1 MPATTDLPLRPGAIS
16 DAVADLQVRLHAL
29 GFATTGDAHGR
40 YGDATERAVRAFQEW
55 RGLRIDGLCG
65 TQTWSSLV
73 EAGYRLGDRL
83 LYLRS
88 PMLRGD
94 DVLELQRALGALGFD
109 AGRVDGIFGPNTT
122 EALAQFQ
129 RNAGLTTD
137 RICGPDTVA
146 ALSRFL
152 SLVDDTTTVAHV
164 REVER
169 LRGAATLDLRGRR
182 LTVGETGGAAALAD
196 AVGHALIDAGADA
209 TVLHDPDES
218 AQAATANA
226 FAAEAFL
233 ALTVHAETG
242 YRAAFYAAGDF
253 ESHGGHRL
261 AELVLDELAAVFPG
275 EQPSILGMRLPILRE
290 TRMPAVVCEIG
301 PPTLV
306 VQRTGALAEAFASAA
321 TRWVTQPLEP

>member
-1 MPATTDLPLRPGAIS
+1 MPAATELPLRPGATS
-16 DAVADLQVRLHAL
+16 DAVADLQSRLHAL
-29 GFATTGDAHGR
+29 GFETGGDAHGY
-40 YGDATERAVRAFQEW
+40 YGSATEQAVRAFQER

-109 AGRVDGIFGPNTT
+109 AGRVDGIFGPHTT
-122 EALAQFQ
+122 EALAQLQ
-129 RNAGLTTD
+129 RNAGLITD

-152 SLVDDTTTVAHV
+152 SLVDDTTTVARV

-196 AVGHALIDAGADA
+196 AVGHALTDAGADA

-226 FAAEAFL
+226 FAAEAFFAL
-233 ALTVHAETG
+233 AVREEAG

-253 ESHGGHRL
+253 ESQGGHHL
-261 AELVLDELAAVFPG
+261 AQLVVNELAPVFPG
-275 EQPSILGMRLPILRE
+275 EKPSIRGMRLPILRE

-301 PPTLV
+301 PPSLV
-306 VQRTGALAEAFASAA
+306 VQRTAELADALARVAA
-321 TRWVTQPLEP
+321 RWVTQPLEP